1 MRKLLKF
8 FASFLL
14 CLIPLS
20 SYAQVSKGKL
30 SAHTKLLSSSLAET
44 THAYLTVN
52 KSILDREALESLGVK
67 ICVEAGK
74 YMTVTL
80 PTTFIAQLADVEGV
94 EYVEVGTAAQ
104 LMMDVARVETGGEML
119 NLGINLPK
127 PYTGKGVVVGIVDF
141 GFDYTH
147 AAFRDAN
154 GNLRIKRVWEQGGA
168 ANAESL
174 NTKTR
179 NTKSSYSQQSTVNS
193 QQSTVAYGKEL

>member
-1 MRKLLKF
+1 MLKF

-94 EYVEVGTAAQ
+94 EYVEVGTAVQ
-104 LMMDVARVETGGEML
+104 
-119 NLGINLPK
+119 
-127 PYTGKGVVVGIVDF
+127 
-141 GFDYTH
+141 
-147 AAFRDAN
+147 
-154 GNLRIKRVWEQGGA
+154 
-168 ANAESL
+168 
-174 NTKTR
+174 
-179 NTKSSYSQQSTVNS
+179 
-193 QQSTVAYGKEL
+193 